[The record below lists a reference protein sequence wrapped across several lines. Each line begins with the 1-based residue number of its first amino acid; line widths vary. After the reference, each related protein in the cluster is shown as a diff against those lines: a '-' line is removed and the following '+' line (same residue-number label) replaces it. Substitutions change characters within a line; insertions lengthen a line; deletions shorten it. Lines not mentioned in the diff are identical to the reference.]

1 MMRRTTALLFL
12 LAPALLSASTGV
24 AFLKIPVGPRI
35 CATGEATAA
44 YVDDASALYYNP
56 AGIASVPTHSAL
68 RAHNQGFLDMDQEYV
83 TEVSGSE
90 GRANSAWA
98 NVPLTYQTKGS

>member
-1 MMRRTTALLFL
+1 VKHTVVLLSL
-12 LAPALLSASTGV
+12 LPALALASTGV

-35 CATGEATAA
+35 CATGEAAAA

-56 AGIASVPTHSAL
+56 AGLANASTHSAL
-68 RAHNQGFLDMDQEYV
+68 LAHNQGFLDMDQEYV